1 MSYIGKAPVDR
12 TLGLSQKNV
21 FTGDGSTTTFDMTT
35 AAPEGGD
42 TAVDV
47 FVDNVRQE
55 PGTSKA
61 YVIAQDGSGDYKRIT
76 FSTAPASAAV
86 IWTNNRLR
94 TQITNVLPGTGT
106 VGKTL
111 LNDNVITGQTEV
123 STLASADT
131 FMVYDDSASAMKK
144 VTYANVHTAEA
155 DMEANTVKVR
165 DAASTGSPSNK
176 TVADTQLLIGDG
188 TGFTAAALSSD
199 VTMTNAG
206 AVTIAADAVTYSK
219 MQNLSTANRVLGSAS
234 TGLIGEVQI
243 ATDMIA
249 DNAVDGSKIA
259 LTSDA
264 AGDVMY
270 YNGTNYVRLAI
281 GTASQLLRTNS
292 GATAPEWATIIGAP
306 TWVIKTAAYTASS
319 GDGVMVDTSSSA
331 ITIELPASPT
341 LGDFVRIMDYTGDAA
356 TNNITVDRNSEKI
369 QGTSADLTIATAR
382 AAIGLVFS
390 NTAQGWLLMEN

>member
-1 MSYIGKAPVDR
+1 MSYIGKAPIDR

-21 FTGDGSTTTFDMTT
+21 FTGDGSTVSFDMTT

-94 TQITNVLPGTGT
+94 TQITNILPGTGT

-111 LNDNVITGQTEV
+111 LNDNVITGQTAV
-123 STLASADT
+123 TTLESADT

-144 VTYANVHTAEA
+144 VAYSNVHSGEP
-155 DMEANTVKVR
+155 DMAANTVKVR
-165 DAASTGSPSNK
+165 DAASTGTPSNK
-176 TVADTQLLIGDG
+176 AVVDTQILIGDG

-206 AVTIAADAVTYSK
+206 VVTIAADAVTYAK
-219 MQNLSTANRVLGSAS
+219 MQNLVTANRVLGSAS
-234 TGLIGEVQI
+234 TGLIGEVTI
-243 ATDMIA
+243 ATDMIT
-249 DNAVDGSKIA
+249 DNAVDGAKIA
-259 LTSDA
+259 MGSDA
-264 AGDVMY
+264 QGDVLFY
-270 YNGTNYVRLAI
+270 GGTDYERLGP
-281 GTASQLLRTNS
+281 GTSGQFLKTQGASS
-292 GATAPEWATIIGAP
+292 DPIWATVVGAP
-306 TWVIKTAAYTASS
+306 SWAIKTAAYTAVT

-331 ITIELPASPT
+331 ITITLPASPT
-341 LGDFVRIMDYTGDAA
+341 LGDFVRIMDQTGDAA
-356 TNNITVDRNSEKI
+356 TNNITVARNSEKI

-390 NTAQGWLLMEN
+390 NTAQGWVLMEN